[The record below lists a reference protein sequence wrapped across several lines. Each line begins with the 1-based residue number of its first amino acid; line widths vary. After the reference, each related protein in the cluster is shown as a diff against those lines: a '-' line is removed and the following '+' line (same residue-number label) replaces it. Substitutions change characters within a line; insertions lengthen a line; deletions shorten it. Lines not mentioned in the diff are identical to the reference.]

1 MPNCSVEFAFITCFG
16 AQGHETC
23 LNADLLSN
31 SKSLNVQIMLLE
43 MRSGAISFVT
53 TLFRAHQLFDYFL
66 CSLQWLQLHVKLP
79 NAFFV
84 RTIAIQL
91 HLELTCVGWPLL
103 HSMLVMLNCPLVLGN
118 MADSPSGPWLC
129 SIVSSAT
136 SSNAD
141 SASAYFSSSNFFE
154 LIIQIVL
161 WRHAMCSISH
171 ALCCRQGGEDPI
183 WWCSITLDGKTCF
196 YFSAFIQ
203 RRSRVCCLQHIALN
217 RRIHC
222 LKHWLRLM
230 DINVR
235 AGQSQEE

>member
-1 MPNCSVEFAFITCFG
+1 
-16 AQGHETC
+16 
-23 LNADLLSN
+23 
-31 SKSLNVQIMLLE
+31 
-43 MRSGAISFVT
+43 MR
-53 TLFRAHQLFDYFL
+53 
-66 CSLQWLQLHVKLP
+66 
-79 NAFFV
+79 
-84 RTIAIQL
+84 
-91 HLELTCVGWPLL
+91 WPLL

-136 SSNAD
+136 SSDAD
-141 SASAYFSSSNFFE
+141 SASAYFSSSF
-154 LIIQIVL
+154 LRGHHQDCTVTTCHVL
-161 WRHAMCSISH
+161 YITCSLLSS
-171 ALCCRQGGEDPI
+171 RGGRPYLVMFDYARR
-183 WWCSITLDGKTCF
+183 KTCF

-203 RRSRVCCLQHIALN
+203 RSRVCCLQHIALN